1 MGNGGNE
8 RDLPGLLEDSKEDGG
23 EDVRELRGV
32 ARHGRDVDHGALNGL
47 IQDKLI
53 VMDEGDTAAEVDHE
67 GKNVANAALAALF
80 ADKDMAME
88 DDIEGALEG
97 KCFSRPWCRLS
108 SLTRIILGIG
118 LIGLPYVVPQNVGL

>member
-32 ARHGRDVDHGALNGL
+32 ARHGRDVDWGPKCVDAGQAN
-47 IQDKLI
+47 
-53 VMDEGDTAAEVDHE
+53 VMDEGDTAAEVDDE
-67 GKNVANAALAALF
+67 GKNVADAALAALF
-80 ADKDMAME
+80 ADEDMAME
-88 DDIEGALEG
+88 DDIESALEG
-97 KCFSRPWCRLS
+97 KCFSRPLCRSS

-118 LIGLPYVVPQNVGL
+118 LMGLPYVVPQNVGL